1 MKMSREQLKALVKEC
16 LLELLSEG
24 LGDVTAPARR
34 EPIPPRVP
42 IAGRATEARAR
53 PSPSARRAPEFDP
66 RLDTPLGNGRQPT
79 AALKAAIKQNAGGN
93 PIMESIFA
101 DTARTTLPAQ
111 LAHGDVGALPQP
123 DGSVSSGAPQ
133 GPSQQEQFNGTPEQV
148 FGEESA
154 SRWASLAFMD
164 APAKK
169 SA

>member
-24 LGDVTAPARR
+24 LGDVGSVSRPARR
-34 EPIPPRVP
+34 EPVPPRVP
-42 IAGRATEARAR
+42 ISGVAEGRQRGGQR
-53 PSPSARRAPEFDP
+53 KAPEFDP
-66 RLDTPLGNGRQPT
+66 RLDTPIGGGRQPT
-79 AALKAAIKQNAGGN
+79 DALKRAIKQNAGGN

-123 DGSVSSGAPQ
+123 DGSMSSGAPQ
-133 GPSQQEQFNGTPEQV
+133 GPAQQEQFNGSPEQV

-169 SA
+169 TA

>member
-24 LGDVTAPARR
+24 LGDVTMPARR
-34 EPIPPRVP
+34 ETQLPRVP
-42 IAGRATEARAR
+42 IAGRALESRAR
-53 PSPSARRAPEFDP
+53 VPRGKPDFDP
-66 RLDTPLGNGRQPT
+66 RLDTPVGGGRQPT
-79 AALKAAIKQNAGGN
+79 DALKQAIKQNAGGN

-111 LAHGDVGALPQP
+111 LAHGDVGSLPQA
-123 DGSVSSGAPQ
+123 DGSMSTGAPQ
-133 GPSQQEQFNGTPEQV
+133 GPSQQEQFNGSPEQV

-164 APAKK
+164 SPSKK
-169 SA
+169 TA

>member
-24 LGDVTAPARR
+24 LGDVARAPVR

-42 IAGRATEARAR
+42 IAGRATEARSR
-53 PSPSARRAPEFDP
+53 GTRRVPDFDP
-66 RLDTPLGNGRQPT
+66 RLDTPVGGGRQPT
-79 AALKAAIKQNAGGN
+79 DALKQAIKQNAGGN

-111 LAHGDVGALPQP
+111 LAHGDVGALPSA
-123 DGSVSSGAPQ
+123 GGAAPQ
-133 GPSQQEQFNGTPEQV
+133 GPVQEEKFNGTPEQV
-148 FGEESA
+148 FGEDTA

-164 APAKK
+164 GPTKK
-169 SA
+169 TA